1 MVYPVIY
8 FFSSEYC
15 SPCKMVERMLKEI
28 NISLFGNKL
37 IIEKVDIV
45 SDLEMANRY
54 AVNKVPTIIVGSQR
68 ISQII
73 DREELV
79 DVILQGFLSSVNLP

>member
-1 MVYPVIY
+1 VVYPVIY

-45 SDLEMANRY
+45 SDLEMAKRY

>member
-1 MVYPVIY
+1 MT
-8 FFSSEYC
+8 
-15 SPCKMVERMLKEI
+15 ERMLKEI

-37 IIEKVDIV
+37 VIEKIDIET
-45 SDLEMANRY
+45 DLEKAKRFG
-54 AVNKVPTIIVGSQR
+54 VNKVPTIIVGAQR

-79 DVILQGFLSSVNLP
+79 DVILQGFLSSVRFPEG

>member
-1 MVYPVIY
+1 
-8 FFSSEYC
+8 
-15 SPCKMVERMLKEI
+15 MLKEI

-37 IIEKVDIV
+37 VIEKIDIET
-45 SDLEMANRY
+45 DLEKAKKFG
-54 AVNKVPTIIVGSQR
+54 VNKVPTIIVGSQR

-79 DVILQGFLSSVNLP
+79 DVILQGFLSSVRFSD